1 MISFVPSSLRPLAQ
15 HAAQDLTRRTGR
27 RVLLA
32 LLSVVL
38 FSVSFAAITYY
49 DLQSQVEIIDV
60 ATMVGTDRPS
70 RADGEEG
77 VDDSYE
83 GRAVNILVMGSDTR
97 AGSNNVDGSE
107 GSEDVAVA
115 RSDTAMIMHLSADR
129 SRIEVVSIPRDTL
142 VDIPSCT
149 LPDGSETDPQYD
161 TMFNSA
167 FATGAGEST
176 APEAVAA
183 GAACTIKTVE
193 QMTGIFIDEYMVVD
207 FAGLSTMVDAL
218 GGVRVYVDEEI
229 NDPDYTGLVLEPG
242 CYLMGGSTAVSY
254 ARVRHGVGGD
264 ASDLNRIG
272 RQQNLMAA
280 MLRTAQQKNLLTS
293 APDLYSFARSA
304 LATLTTSP
312 GIGSLPTL
320 AGLAQSIAAI
330 GMENV
335 RFVTMPYMA
344 APFDEN
350 RVVPSGEA
358 QAVWD
363 ALINDTPV
371 PDESVTV
378 QGDGSTPS
386 STDGTGS
393 GEEGTGSPEQPGQP
407 EDPGAAAPT
416 EDPAAACYDLSK

>member
-1 MISFVPSSLRPLAQ
+1 MISSVPSSLRPLAQ

-32 LLSVVL
+32 LLSIVL

-183 GAACTIKTVE
+183 GAE
-193 QMTGIFIDEYMVVD
+193 
-207 FAGLSTMVDAL
+207 
-218 GGVRVYVDEEI
+218 
-229 NDPDYTGLVLEPG
+229 
-242 CYLMGGSTAVSY
+242 
-254 ARVRHGVGGD
+254 
-264 ASDLNRIG
+264 IG
-272 RQQNLMAA
+272 RAH
-280 MLRTAQQKNLLTS
+280 
-293 APDLYSFARSA
+293 
-304 LATLTTSP
+304 
-312 GIGSLPTL
+312 
-320 AGLAQSIAAI
+320 
-330 GMENV
+330 V
-335 RFVTMPYMA
+335 
-344 APFDEN
+344 
-350 RVVPSGEA
+350 
-358 QAVWD
+358 
-363 ALINDTPV
+363 
-371 PDESVTV
+371 
-378 QGDGSTPS
+378 
-386 STDGTGS
+386 
-393 GEEGTGSPEQPGQP
+393 
-407 EDPGAAAPT
+407 
-416 EDPAAACYDLSK
+416 